1 MNKRLQTISEYIN
14 SKGFVD
20 VGTDHGYL
28 PIFMAENGYKGKIFA
43 SDVNVDPLNK
53 AIRNAKE
60 AGLSDKIEFF
70 LCDGLEKCPRDEIDT
85 IVVAGMGGDM
95 IVKILDEGFWCMS
108 SDYKLILQPMSK
120 QEILRYWLV
129 YNDFEI
135 NHELQVEENGTIYQI
150 IVATFGGK
158 TKLNDAELYI
168 GSYNLARDKELYSH
182 EFKALYNRFFRTVN
196 EIKGGDKIP
205 QYRLKLFEQILA
217 QLIGMGI
224 EHDFDK

>member
-1 MNKRLQTISEYIN
+1 MNKRLQIISEYISN
-14 SKGFVD
+14 KGFVD

-28 PIFMAENGYKGKIFA
+28 PIHMAENGYKGKIFA
-43 SDVNVDPLNK
+43 SDVNADPLNK

-60 AGLSDKIEFF
+60 AGLSDKIDFF
-70 LCDGLEKCPRDEIDT
+70 LCDGLEKCPRDDIDT

-95 IVKILDEGFWCMS
+95 IVKILDEGYWCMS

-120 QEILRYWLV
+120 QEILRYWLI

-135 NHELQVEENGTIYQI
+135 NHELQLEENGTIYQI
-150 IVATFGGK
+150 IVATFGGN

-168 GSYNLARDKELYSH
+168 GSYNLALDKQLYIR
-182 EFKALYNRFFRTVN
+182 EYKALYNRFFRTVN
-196 EIKGGDKIP
+196 EIKSGDKIP

-217 QLIGMGI
+217 QLTEMGT

>member
-1 MNKRLQTISEYIN
+1 MNKRLQIISEYISN
-14 SKGFVD
+14 KGFVD

-28 PIFMAENGYKGKIFA
+28 PIHMAENGYKGKIFA
-43 SDVNVDPLNK
+43 SDVNADPLNK

-60 AGLSDKIEFF
+60 AGLSDKIDFF

-95 IVKILDEGFWCMS
+95 IVKILDEGYWCMS

-120 QEILRYWLV
+120 QEILRYWLI

-135 NHELQVEENGTIYQI
+135 NHELQLEENGTIYQI
-150 IVATFGGK
+150 IVATFGGN

-168 GSYNLARDKELYSH
+168 GSYNLALDKQLYIR
-182 EFKALYNRFFRTVN
+182 EYKALYNRFFRTVN
-196 EIKGGDKIP
+196 EIKSGDKIP

-217 QLIGMGI
+217 QLTEMGT

>member
-1 MNKRLQTISEYIN
+1 MNKRLQIISEYISN
-14 SKGFVD
+14 KGFVD

-28 PIFMAENGYKGKIFA
+28 PIHMAENGYKGKIFA
-43 SDVNVDPLNK
+43 SDVNADPLNK

-60 AGLSDKIEFF
+60 AGLSDKIDFF

-95 IVKILDEGFWCMS
+95 IVKILDEGYWCMS
-108 SDYKLILQPMSK
+108 SEYKLILQPMSK
-120 QEILRYWLV
+120 QEILRYWLI

-135 NHELQVEENGTIYQI
+135 NHELQLEENGTIYQI
-150 IVATFGGK
+150 IVATFGGN

-168 GSYNLARDKELYSH
+168 GSYNLALDKQLYIR
-182 EFKALYNRFFRTVN
+182 EYKALYNRFFRTVN
-196 EIKGGDKIP
+196 EIKSGDKIP
-205 QYRLKLFEQILA
+205 QYRINLFEQILD
-217 QLIGMGI
+217 QLTEMGT

>member
-1 MNKRLQTISEYIN
+1 MNKRLQIISEYISN
-14 SKGFVD
+14 KGFVD

-28 PIFMAENGYKGKIFA
+28 PIHMAENGYKGKIFA
-43 SDVNVDPLNK
+43 SDVNADPLNK

-60 AGLSDKIEFF
+60 AGLSDKIDFF

-95 IVKILDEGFWCMS
+95 IVKILDEGYWCMS

-135 NHELQVEENGTIYQI
+135 NHELQLEENGTIYQI

-168 GSYNLARDKELYSH
+168 GSYNLARDKQLYSR
-182 EFKALYNRFFRTVN
+182 EYKALYNRFFRTVN
-196 EIKGGDKIP
+196 EIKSGDKIP

-217 QLIGMGI
+217 QLTEMGT

>member
-1 MNKRLQTISEYIN
+1 
-14 SKGFVD
+14 
-20 VGTDHGYL
+20 
-28 PIFMAENGYKGKIFA
+28 
-43 SDVNVDPLNK
+43 VNVDPLNK

-95 IVKILDEGFWCMS
+95 IVKILDEGYWCMS

-182 EFKALYNRFFRTVN
+182 EYKALYNRFFRTVN

-205 QYRLKLFEQILA
+205 QYRLKLFEQILD